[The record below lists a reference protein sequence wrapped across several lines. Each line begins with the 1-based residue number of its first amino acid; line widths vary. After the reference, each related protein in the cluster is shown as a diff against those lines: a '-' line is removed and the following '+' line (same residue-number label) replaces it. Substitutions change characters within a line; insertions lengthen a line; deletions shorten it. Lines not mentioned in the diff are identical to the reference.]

1 MAGAGV
7 KKFMSAFFW
16 SQCRDGFAVNN
27 KSALGLG
34 MIVAGG
40 IFQSVGTAGW
50 IVTAF
55 VLIVVGLFIQLLEAI
70 KEK

>member
-1 MAGAGV
+1 MFDKLHKNRYNTSTEINREGDGV
-7 KKFMSAFFW
+7 KKFLSVFFLI
-16 SQCRDGFAVNN
+16 SM
-27 KSALGLG
+27 K
-34 MIVAGG
+34 GG

>member
-1 MAGAGV
+1 M
-7 KKFMSAFFW
+7 
-16 SQCRDGFAVNN
+16 NN

-40 IFQSVGTAGW
+40 IFQSVGTAGR

>member
-1 MAGAGV
+1 M
-7 KKFMSAFFW
+7 
-16 SQCRDGFAVNN
+16 NN

-55 VLIVVGLFIQLLEAI
+55 VLIVVGLVIEWVEAI

>member
-1 MAGAGV
+1 M
-7 KKFMSAFFW
+7 
-16 SQCRDGFAVNN
+16 NN

-34 MIVAGG
+34 MIAGG

>member
-1 MAGAGV
+1 M
-7 KKFMSAFFW
+7 
-16 SQCRDGFAVNN
+16 NN

-40 IFQSVGTAGW
+40 IFQSVGNAGW

>member
-1 MAGAGV
+1 M
-7 KKFMSAFFW
+7 
-16 SQCRDGFAVNN
+16 NN

-34 MIVAGG
+34 MIVAGGG

>member
-1 MAGAGV
+1 M
-7 KKFMSAFFW
+7 
-16 SQCRDGFAVNN
+16 NN

-55 VLIVVGLFIQLLEAI
+55 VLFVVGVFIQFLEAI
-70 KEK
+70 MEI

>member
-1 MAGAGV
+1 M
-7 KKFMSAFFW
+7 
-16 SQCRDGFAVNN
+16 NN

-40 IFQSVGTAGW
+40 IFHSVGTAGW

-55 VLIVVGLFIQLLEAI
+55 VLIVAGLFIQLLEAI